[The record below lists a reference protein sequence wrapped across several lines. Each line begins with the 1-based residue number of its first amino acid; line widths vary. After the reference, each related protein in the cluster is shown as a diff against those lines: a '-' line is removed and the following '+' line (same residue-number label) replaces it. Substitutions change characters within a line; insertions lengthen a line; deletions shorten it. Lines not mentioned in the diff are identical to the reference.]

1 MRENKIRTIWQN
13 GGAAVNGWLAIP
25 NSFAT
30 EVMAHQGWDSLTI
43 DMQHGMVDYHAAVG
57 MLQAVST
64 TETVPL
70 VRVPYLEPGIIMK
83 SLDAGAYGIICPL
96 INTRADAEA
105 LVSYARYAPQGGR
118 SFGPTRALIYGGP
131 DYPQKANETIFVM
144 AMLETQQAMD
154 NLESILTVPGLD
166 AVYIGPSD
174 LGLSLGGTPKPDQTD
189 PKIVAA
195 IDKILESSKQ
205 HGVVPG
211 IHCGSS
217 SYAKQMVDKGFQFV
231 TILSDAR
238 LLAASAKE
246 AVAACRGT
254 A

>member
-43 DMQHGMVDYHAAVG
+43 DMQHGMVDYHDALG
-57 MLQAVST
+57 MLQAIST
-64 TETVPL
+64 TDTVPI
-70 VRVPYLEPGIIMK
+70 VRVPFLEPGIIMK

-118 SFGPTRALIYGGP
+118 SFGPNRALIYGGP
-131 DYPQKANETIFVM
+131 DYAQKANETIFVM

-154 NLESILTVPGLD
+154 NLDAILTVPGLD
-166 AVYIGPSD
+166 AIYIGPSD

-195 IDKILESSKQ
+195 IEQILNASKK
-205 HGVVPG
+205 HNVVPG
-211 IHCGSS
+211 IHCGSP
-217 SYAKQMVDKGFQFV
+217 SYAKQMIDKGFQFV
-231 TILSDAR
+231 TILSDQR
-238 LLAASAKE
+238 LLAAAAKE
-246 AVAACRGT
+246 AVAACRG
-254 A
+254 

>member
-13 GGAAVNGWLAIP
+13 GSAAVNGWLAIP

-30 EVMAHQGWDSLTI
+30 EVMAHQGWDSLTV

-57 MLQAVST
+57 MLQAIST
-64 TETVPL
+64 TETMPV
-70 VRVPYLEPGIIMK
+70 VRVPFLEPGIIMK

-131 DYPQKANETIFVM
+131 DYAQKANETIFVM

-154 NLESILTVPGLD
+154 NLEAILTVPGLD

-195 IDKILESSKQ
+195 IDKILESSKK

-211 IHCGSS
+211 IHCGSP

-246 AVAACRGT
+246 AVAACRG
-254 A
+254 